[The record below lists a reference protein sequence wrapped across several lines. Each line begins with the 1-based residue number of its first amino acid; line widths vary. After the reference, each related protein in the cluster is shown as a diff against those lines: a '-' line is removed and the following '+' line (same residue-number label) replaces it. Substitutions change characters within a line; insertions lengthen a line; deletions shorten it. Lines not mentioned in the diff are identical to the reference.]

1 MANEITNRN
10 LSNPTEDLRLSKMIS
25 QEIRLLLTDSTN
37 LRNTPFVDFV
47 GSINGLGSDTIRV
60 RKAGLDGFDAFTAFT
75 GATEIDA
82 VSNSALT
89 DSFVDVVCKRNSLAY
104 EISDL
109 ASMTGLG
116 AGDIDPFRIADSI
129 AASYDALFAKLT
141 GATVGGFGTVQGT
154 TNTDL
159 DVGKFLLA
167 IQELEKASSG
177 KGAPGPYVALL
188 HPKQF
193 ADLQDSILGQ
203 TSGIL
208 QFIAASYDA
217 ISAKGSHYK
226 GNFMGVEIYTSS
238 YITNDGTDHQGAV
251 FAAGA
256 LGFATG
262 MPSGLPGAAESMEM
276 GEVMIEMDRQA
287 DKALT
292 KIVGHAYLGMSIIDD
307 SRGCLLISRV

>member
-1 MANEITNRN
+1 MSTITQRN

-25 QEIRLLLTDSTN
+25 QEIRLLLTDSSN

-60 RKAGLDGFDAFTAFT
+60 RKAGLDGFDAFSEFT
-75 GATEIDA
+75 GATEA
-82 VSNSALT
+82 GSVSDTALT
-89 DSFVDVVCKRNSLAY
+89 DAFVDVVCKRNSLAY
-104 EISDL
+104 SISDM

-141 GATVGGFGTVQGT
+141 GATASGFGTVKGT

-159 DVGKFLLA
+159 TVAAFLSA

-193 ADLQDSILGQ
+193 ADLQDDILAQ
-203 TSGIL
+203 NTGIL

-238 YITNDGTDHQGAV
+238 YIVNDGTDHQGAV

-262 MPSGLPGAAESMEM
+262 MPAGLPGAAESMEM
-276 GEVMIEMDRQA
+276 GEVMIEMDREA

-292 KIVGHAYLGMSIIDD
+292 RIVGHAYLGMSIIDD
-307 SRGCLLISRV
+307 ARGCLLISKV